1 MCSKQAKAAVL
12 LLAGCLGG
20 CGFHV
25 PSQVTAQDAA
35 DPLATQHMVKQI
47 KLAIFCELRE
57 AVRDTRRPGVTPR
70 RFYGG
75 RYITTSEDLLVPDT
89 WGAQVTLTL
98 TVDESTKFTPGLG
111 FNELDK
117 SFSFGLGGVLSSQAV
132 RIDTYD
138 SFYTVHDL
146 ATVYD
151 EEKQICNNPPDN
163 LGPRTT
169 SSPFFV
175 YSDLGIR
182 GWLPQAAATNNFIRS
197 SRSALSGEGP
207 PLTSGS
213 FASDAI
219 SYDIKF
225 VIDTSIGATPTWIL
239 KRVSS
244 QSTLSLSRTRT
255 HQLLVTLGPAETETV
270 KGRKGQPIVSSSLS
284 LRSNNVHFSRQIG
297 DAVGQAL
304 QSSRINQ

>member
-1 MCSKQAKAAVL
+1 
-12 LLAGCLGG
+12 
-20 CGFHV
+20 
-25 PSQVTAQDAA
+25 
-35 DPLATQHMVKQI
+35 MVKQI

-57 AVRDTRRPGVTPR
+57 AVRDTRRPGATPR

-75 RYITTSEDLLVPDT
+75 RYITSSEDLLLPDT

-98 TVDESTKFTPGLG
+98 TVDEATKFAPGFG
-111 FNELDK
+111 FNEVDK
-117 SFSFGLGGVLSSQAV
+117 SFSFGLGGNLSSQAV

-138 SFYTVHDL
+138 SFYTVYDL
-146 ATVYD
+146 ATVFD
-151 EEKQICNNPPDN
+151 ERKQICNNPPSN
-163 LGPRTT
+163 LGPRNTT
-169 SSPFFV
+169 SPFFV

-182 GWLPQAAATNNFIRS
+182 SWLPQAAATNNFIRS
-197 SRSALSGEGP
+197 SRRASNGEGP

-225 VIDTSIGATPTWIL
+225 VVDTNIGATPTWTL
-239 KRVSS
+239 KRFNS

-255 HQLLVTLGPAETETV
+255 HQLLVTLGPAETETI
-270 KGRKGQPIVSSSLS
+270 KGRKGALIVGSALS
-284 LRSNNVHFSRQIG
+284 PRSNNIHFSRQIG

-304 QSSRINQ
+304 QSARINQ